1 MVPLSPP
8 FPPSPLYFFKIRR
21 GKGEPSVP
29 SCYSTYESARDAV
42 TAKYK
47 AEKLTDERNEAED
60 LDCEMASEV
69 DVDENESGSTYL
81 YIEKG
86 IHITIQRY
94 SVP

>member
-1 MVPLSPP
+1 
-8 FPPSPLYFFKIRR
+8 
-21 GKGEPSVP
+21 
-29 SCYSTYESARDAV
+29 V